1 MLHVCHAV
9 MYKQL
14 SAWLLHGLLLDYYD
28 EFFIM
33 VKSTTSAGTITSA
46 EQPETEDGKREEKQ
60 VQVCVPSFL
69 SRFSSKEPWI
79 LPLEVVSIL
88 S

>member
-1 MLHVCHAV
+1 MLHVCHSV

-33 VKSTTSAGTITSA
+33 VKSTTSAGAATSTDQS
-46 EQPETEDGKREEKQ
+46 ESVESKSEEKQ
-60 VQVCVPSFL
+60 LQVCCDT
-69 SRFSSKEPWI
+69 RFSFQSR
-79 LPLEVVSIL
+79 LPP
-88 S
+88 

>member
-1 MLHVCHAV
+1 

-33 VKSTTSAGTITSA
+33 VKSTTSAVTITSA
-46 EQPETEDGKREEKQ
+46 EQPETEDGKSEEKQ

-69 SRFSSKEPWI
+69 SRFSFKI
-79 LPLEVVSIL
+79 FF
-88 S
+88 

>member
-33 VKSTTSAGTITSA
+33 VKSSVTAAAISSA
-46 EQPETEDGKREEKQ
+46 EPSETAEESKSAADEKQ
-60 VQVCVPSFL
+60 VRAIKIS
-69 SRFSSKEPWI
+69 
-79 LPLEVVSIL
+79 
-88 S
+88 